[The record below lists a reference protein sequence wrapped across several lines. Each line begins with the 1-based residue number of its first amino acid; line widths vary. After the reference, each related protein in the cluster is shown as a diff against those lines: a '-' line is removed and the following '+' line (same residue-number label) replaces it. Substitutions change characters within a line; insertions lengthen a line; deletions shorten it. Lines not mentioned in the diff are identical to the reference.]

1 MMAAGFAQST
11 APLEGW
17 AGDGSKQRGGS
28 SLPGSQRTP
37 VPSPFSAF
45 SQLLKQFALSP
56 LQLSY
61 EGLGYIPPANPSFN
75 SVQLQQVLIDL

>member
-1 MMAAGFAQST
+1 MGASS
-11 APLEGW
+11 EG
-17 AGDGSKQRGGS
+17 Q
-28 SLPGSQRTP
+28 LPPWKPEDP
-37 VPSPFSAF
+37 VPAPFSAI

-75 SVQLQQVLIDL
+75 SVQLQQALIDL